1 MKISTETTLLG
12 HLVYSY
18 ISNYAPK
25 NSIIDRPPCTDS
37 PIQRVGDYA
46 FLFDLTILLCHRP
59 KWLQH
64 RYRFRE
70 AIKIRD
76 NFLENPAT
84 MNQPVG
90 DSGKFCVRLFSKLDP
105 NHRVT
110 LTLVADSQVIY
121 DLWFYTDFQI
131 QNPDSCFLLDFH

>member
-1 MKISTETTLLG
+1 MPWNHAT
-12 HLVYSY
+12 
-18 ISNYAPK
+18 K

-110 LTLVADSQVIY
+110 LTLVADSQVTYGFTLVFKFKIQI
-121 DLWFYTDFQI
+121 LVFYVRF
-131 QNPDSCFLLDFH
+131 

>member
-1 MKISTETTLLG
+1 MMPW
-12 HLVYSY
+12 
-18 ISNYAPK
+18 NYATK
-25 NSIIDRPPCTDS
+25 NRIIDRPPCTDS

-121 DLWFYTDFQI
+121 DLWFYTSFQI

>member
-1 MKISTETTLLG
+1 MPW
-12 HLVYSY
+12 
-18 ISNYAPK
+18 NYTPK
-25 NSIIDRPPCTDS
+25 NSIIDSPPCSDS

-131 QNPDSCFLLDFH
+131 QNPDSCFFYVKF

>member
-1 MKISTETTLLG
+1 M
-12 HLVYSY
+12 
-18 ISNYAPK
+18 
-25 NSIIDRPPCTDS
+25 
-37 PIQRVGDYA
+37 
-46 FLFDLTILLCHRP
+46 ILLCHRP

-84 MNQPVG
+84 MNQPLG
-90 DSGKFCVRLFSKLDP
+90 DSGKYCVRLFSKLDP

-110 LTLVADSQVIY
+110 LTLVADSQVQCSFSRY
-121 DLWFYTDFQI
+121 LRKQAKNAQFFKNKDFEG
-131 QNPDSCFLLDFH
+131 F

>member
-1 MKISTETTLLG
+1 MMLWN
-12 HLVYSY
+12 H
-18 ISNYAPK
+18 APK
-25 NSIIDRPPCTDS
+25 NSIIDRPHFTDS

-110 LTLVADSQVIY
+110 LTLVADSQVFFQNSLSTWVQEVHTLKSRFLFFML
-121 DLWFYTDFQI
+121 DLWGAGAM
-131 QNPDSCFLLDFH
+131 